1 MSAML
6 ASMSTASDMRASY
19 LAAESAILRGQKFR
33 WGDRELTRA
42 DLAMVQAGR
51 REWERKAAAE
61 SRGGGRAG
69 VSLANLSGMPMA
81 PAGGEGDDPLRG
93 R

>member
-1 MSAML
+1 
-6 ASMSTASDMRASY
+6 MSTAFDMLASY
-19 LAAESAILRGQKFR
+19 LAAESAILHGQKYR
-33 WGDRELTRA
+33 WGDRELTRT
-42 DLAMVQAGR
+42 DLTMVQAGR

-61 SRGGGRAG
+61 SRGGGRAS

>member
-1 MSAML
+1 
-6 ASMSTASDMRASY
+6 
-19 LAAESAILRGQKFR
+19 
-33 WGDRELTRA
+33 
-42 DLAMVQAGR
+42 MVQAGR

-61 SRGGGRAG
+61 SRGGGRAS

-81 PAGGEGDDPLRG
+81 PEGGEGDCPWRG

>member
-1 MSAML
+1 VAG
-6 ASMSTASDMRASY
+6 MSTASDMLASY
-19 LAAESAILRGQKFR
+19 LAAESAILRGQKYR

-69 VSLANLSGMPMA
+69 ISLANLSRMPMA
-81 PAGGEGDDPLRG
+81 PEGGEGDYPWRG

>member
-1 MSAML
+1 MPAML
-6 ASMSTASDMRASY
+6 ASMSTASDMLASY
-19 LAAESAILRGQKFR
+19 LAAESAILRGQKYR

-61 SRGGGRAG
+61 SRGGGRAS

-81 PAGGEGDDPLRG
+81 PEGGEGDCPWRG